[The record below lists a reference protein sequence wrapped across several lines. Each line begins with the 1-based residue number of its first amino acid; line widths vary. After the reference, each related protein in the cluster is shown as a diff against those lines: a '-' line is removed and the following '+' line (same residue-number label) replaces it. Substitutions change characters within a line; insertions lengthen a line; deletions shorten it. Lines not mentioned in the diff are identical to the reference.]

1 MFETE
6 SSEDGPLHSE
16 GGTLHP
22 EGGTLQPRAT
32 KTARARRRGWTRWA
46 ASFGVW
52 TVLALFFTGQ
62 LYYTY
67 RLSQKPI
74 TWREAAST
82 QFLYPYL
89 WAFGTLVVLRLADK
103 FPVEGRQWWRSLA
116 LHLLFATLFVVAI
129 SGAFQISYHFL
140 FVNAPDKPYHPT
152 ATLQWIV
159 YNSSENY
166 GVYGLILLFNQVLRY
181 YRRLREG
188 ELRASQ
194 LETQL
199 TQAQL
204 QALKMQLQPHF
215 LFNTLHSISALVHRD
230 PETADH
236 MIARLGDFLRL
247 TLENSGAQE
256 VSLQKEL
263 EFLRCYLDI
272 ERVRFQDR
280 LTTSLDVEPRALD
293 TPVPNLILQPIVE
306 NALRHG
312 LAQQSAPG
320 HVEISAKRE
329 NGSLRIQV
337 RDNGPGLSA
346 ITRPNGKVRE
356 GLGLSNTR
364 ARLAQLYGAAHRFEL
379 SNAPGGGLLVTL
391 EIPAAR
397 D

>member
-1 MFETE
+1 MTEAKSFEGSIFPAKAE
-6 SSEDGPLHSE
+6 VGV
-16 GGTLHP
+16 
-22 EGGTLQPRAT
+22 RFW
-32 KTARARRRGWTRWA
+32 RRRWARWA
-46 ASFGVW
+46 VAFGVW
-52 TVLALFFTGQ
+52 TVLAFFFTGQ
-62 LYYTY
+62 FYYTY
-67 RLSQKPI
+67 RLSERPI
-74 TWREAAST
+74 TWRDAAST

-89 WAFGTLVVLRLADK
+89 WAVGTIIVIWLSDR
-103 FPVEGRQWWRSLA
+103 FPVEGRLWRRNLS

-140 FVNAPDKPYHPT
+140 FVSGPGKPYHPM

-166 GVYGLILLFNQVLRY
+166 GIYGLILLFNQVLRY
-181 YRRLREG
+181 YRRTREG

-230 PETADH
+230 PDTADR

-280 LTTSLDVEPRALD
+280 LTTSVEVEPRALD

-312 LAQQSAPG
+312 VAQHSSPG
-320 HVEISAKRE
+320 RVEISAKRGD
-329 NGSLRIQV
+329 GSLRIEV

-346 ITRPNGKVRE
+346 ITRPNGKTRE

-364 ARLAQLYGAAHRFEL
+364 ARLARLYGAAHRFEL
-379 SNAPGGGLLVTL
+379 SNAPGGGLVVTL
-391 EIPAAR
+391 EIPAAN
-397 D
+397 DATS